1 MVFTGHQV
9 LVASVGRMGVGD
21 MLNLKARQIFQF
33 ISRYNRERGY
43 PPSVRDIGDEFRI
56 ASTNGVR
63 YYLSILE
70 RDGYIKRNPRIS
82 RGIEV
87 TESGLR
93 RFSRLYGI
101 EGKGGQEIEW
111 SGIPILGRV
120 AAGSPLVAEQNW
132 EGKLDLEDAFPSRDP
147 RFALRV
153 RGDSMK
159 DAGILDG
166 DLVVVRKVDHA
177 ENGDVV
183 VALLGDDAT
192 VKRLEKRADRVVLQ
206 PANESHSPI
215 PVRPEDGFR
224 VLGVVIG
231 LVRPSVA
238 GGRLSRAR

>member
-1 MVFTGHQV
+1 
-9 LVASVGRMGVGD
+9 
-21 MLNLKARQIFQF
+21 MLNSTARKIFQY
-33 ISRYNRERGY
+33 IYRYVREHGY
-43 PPSVRDIGDEFRI
+43 PPAVRNIGDEFDIR
-56 ASTNGVR
+56 STNGVR

-70 RDGYIKRNPRIS
+70 RDGYIKRNPRTA
-82 RGIEV
+82 RALEV
-87 TESGLR
+87 PDSGLR
-93 RFSRLYGI
+93 RFMRIYGP
-101 EGKGGQEIEW
+101 EGLEGAGAGWE
-111 SGIPILGRV
+111 GIPILGRV
-120 AAGSPLVAEQNW
+120 AAGSPLVAEENV

-147 RFALRV
+147 RFALRI

-192 VKRLEKRADRVVLQ
+192 VKRLEKRGDRVVLQ
-206 PANESHSPI
+206 PANESHRPI

-231 LVRPSVA
+231 LVRPSMA
-238 GGRLSRAR
+238 SGGRLSRSR